1 MEALKC
7 EIPVK
12 KESFT
17 STGDGKNGLSNC
29 SNKTESRN
37 TRKKHVGRLCANN
50 DKIAKEKRKCL
61 QTVHCL
67 FVY

>member
-12 KESFT
+12 KKSSIHQQEM
-17 STGDGKNGLSNC
+17 GKMSNC
-29 SNKTESRN
+29 FNKTESRN

-50 DKIAKEKRKCL
+50 DKIAKEKR
-61 QTVHCL
+61 
-67 FVY
+67 